1 MDIIL
6 KRSIEWLDRL
16 IAFDTTSRLSNL
28 DLISDIEKYMKE
40 LGVPT
45 RLTHDKDKTKANLWC
60 TIGPQDIGG
69 VVLSGHTDVVPIDGQ
84 EWTKTPFKM
93 SEQSGKLF

>member
-28 DLISDIEKYMKE
+28 DLISDIEKYMNE

-45 RLTHDKDKTKANLWC
+45 RLTHDKDKTKQ
-60 TIGPQDIGG
+60 T
-69 VVLSGHTDVVPIDGQ
+69 SGAQLGRRI
-84 EWTKTPFKM
+84 
-93 SEQSGKLF
+93 LAA